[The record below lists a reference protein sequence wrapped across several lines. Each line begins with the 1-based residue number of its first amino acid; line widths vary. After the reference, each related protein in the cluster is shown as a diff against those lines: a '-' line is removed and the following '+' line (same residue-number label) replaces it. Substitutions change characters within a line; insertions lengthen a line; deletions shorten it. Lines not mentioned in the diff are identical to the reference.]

1 MSQLN
6 NGYWKRHFGRLLNS
20 ATCRP
25 GLADQNVMNP
35 TMIDIAGVADG
46 VTKLI
51 IRSGLIE

>member
-6 NGYWKRHFGRLLNS
+6 NGYWKWHHGGQLNS
-20 ATCRP
+20 TTCRP
-25 GLADQNVMNP
+25 GLVDQNVMNT
-35 TMIDIAGVADG
+35 TMIDIVGVADG